1 MTAAAHQ
8 RIRRA
13 AAVYVAAIL
22 LCLVSACH
30 CIAPSSKYEPNHGAA
45 ALQSNKDSSVTEEQI
60 LALAHENSHE
70 NSREEHNRAM
80 NDDVVRD
87 VSSLPEESAEWPPWP
102 WHHKN
107 NTDDKNGTDDGG
119 DSGGGGGG
127 HHWPWPWPHPTP
139 APPPGPPGPSPPDP
153 TPVPPAPS
161 PDDDKNKTDTSC
173 ASHTNCTSCAESS
186 WGCHWCAYDEACHAK
201 GSVHGCIAGVNCYR
215 QDRCTRKEPEPIRG
229 YDISDVGT
237 MPLLVILGLAGLVIC
252 CASCCYGV
260 ACCMRGTY
268 EDYATLAVANNGGD
282 SSVMMQNSQ
291 RPRTISF
298 QEEVLVNGDDDGNVD
313 DDRGNEREQEGTEY
327 QRLLDDGVGVAAG
340 EDEESLHTRITAARS
355 QVMANSSN
363 TKCMFNA
370 CSVCYAVTVFCVGIF
385 AVMGVVY
392 SPRRPDISVCSD
404 ALAWK
409 SIVDGMTSMKMQA
422 SFQILMSVQNPNR
435 FDIVLDMAS
444 GSFKH
449 DGAQVGTFT
458 VPRTSIQSMAITD
471 LLVSVTFTPDKWE
484 ALQLTAE
491 YYKGTL
497 TFMVDMAAAVQIPA
511 LANFTYDFEMD
522 NYKVLAADP
531 KLQDRHLCYCP
542 DKNGQGF
549 VDNPL
554 AIATAAELFPIEYN

>member
-1 MTAAAHQ
+1 MTAHQ
-8 RIRRA
+8 RFRPA

-22 LCLVSACH
+22 LCLVSTCRCGTSLSENEPIH
-30 CIAPSSKYEPNHGAA
+30 SPSMSEHDGAME
-45 ALQSNKDSSVTEEQI
+45 QEQI
-60 LALAHENSHE
+60 ILGNSHE
-70 NSREEHNRAM
+70 QNNR
-80 NDDVVRD
+80 DGESVQDEL
-87 VSSLPEESAEWPPWP
+87 LPQETIELP

-107 NTDDKNGTDDGG
+107 DTDGGKNGKDDG
-119 DSGGGGGG
+119 DRGGGGDGGG

-139 APPPGPPGPSPPDP
+139 TPLPGPPAPGPAPE
-153 TPVPPAPS
+153 PPAPS

-173 ASHTNCTSCAESS
+173 AAQTNCTSCAESS

-215 QDRCTRKEPEPIRG
+215 QDRCTRKVPEPIRG
-229 YDISDVGT
+229 YDMGDVGKL
-237 MPLLVILGLAGLVIC
+237 PLLVILSLAGLIIC
-252 CASCCYGV
+252 CASCCFGV

-268 EDYATLAVANNGGD
+268 EDYATLAVANNAGD
-282 SSVMMQNSQ
+282 SSVMMQSSQ

-298 QEEVLVNGDDDGNVD
+298 REEVTVSDGDNDVRDGTGANE
-313 DDRGNEREQEGTEY
+313 NERDGTEY
-327 QRLLDDGVGVAAG
+327 QRLLDEGGSGVGAG

-355 QVMANSSN
+355 QVMTNSSN

-370 CSVCYAVTVFCVGIF
+370 CTVCYAATVFCVGVL
-385 AVMGVVY
+385 AVMGIVY
-392 SPRRPDISVCSD
+392 SPRRPDMNVCSD
-404 ALAWK
+404 AVAWK
-409 SIVDGMTSMKMQA
+409 SIVDGMTSFKAQA

-435 FDIVLDMAS
+435 FDVVLDMAS
-444 GSFKH
+444 GCFMH

-497 TFMVDMAAAVQIPA
+497 TFLVDMAAAVQIPA
-511 LANFTYDFEMD
+511 LANFTYDFEVN

-542 DKNGQGF
+542 DKNGKVF
-549 VDNPL
+549 VDSSL
-554 AIATAAELFPIEYN
+554 SVSTAAELFPIEYN

>member
-1 MTAAAHQ
+1 MMTPITPMTAVAHR
-8 RIRRA
+8 RIRPV

-22 LCLVSACH
+22 LGFVATCH
-30 CIAPSSKYEPNHGAA
+30 CIAPPGTNEPNHRPA
-45 ALQSNKDSSVTEEQI
+45 ALKSNEDSNMSEERI
-60 LALAHENSHE
+60 LALENSQDE
-70 NSREEHNRAM
+70 NNVQDELLLPE
-80 NDDVVRD
+80 DDV
-87 VSSLPEESAEWPPWP
+87 EWPPWP

-119 DSGGGGGG
+119 GGGG
-127 HHWPWPWPHPTP
+127 HHWPWPWPHPP
-139 APPPGPPGPSPPDP
+139 APPPGPPSPPGPSPPGP
-153 TPVPPAPS
+153 APEPPAPS

-173 ASHTNCTSCAESS
+173 ASHTNCTSCAASS

-229 YDISDVGT
+229 YDIGDVGK
-237 MPLLVILGLAGLVIC
+237 MPLIVILSLAGLIIC
-252 CASCCYGV
+252 CATCCFGV

-298 QEEVLVNGDDDGNVD
+298 REEVAVNGGDNGEDDDGDDANVNGPN
-313 DDRGNEREQEGTEY
+313 GNEQEGTEY
-327 QRLLDDGVGVAAG
+327 QRLLDDGGSGVAAG
-340 EDEESLHTRITAARS
+340 ADEESLRTRITAARS
-355 QVMANSSN
+355 QVMASSSN
-363 TKCMFNA
+363 TNCMFNA
-370 CSVCYAVTVFCVGIF
+370 CTVCYAVTVFCVGIL
-385 AVMGVVY
+385 AVMGIVY
-392 SPRRPDISVCSD
+392 SPRRPSINVCSD
-404 ALAWK
+404 AVAWK
-409 SIVDGMTSMKMQA
+409 SIVDGMTSLKMQA

-435 FDIVLDMAS
+435 FEVVLDMAS
-444 GSFKH
+444 GSFEH

-497 TFMVDMAAAVQIPA
+497 TFMVDIAAAVQIPA
-511 LANFTYDFEMD
+511 LANFTYDFELN

-531 KLQDRHLCYCP
+531 KLQDRRLCYCP
-542 DKNGQGF
+542 DKNDQSF
-549 VDNPL
+549 IKTPL
-554 AIATAAELFPIEYN
+554 AAATAAELFPIKYN